1 MAETSLQN
9 TNTFSRL
16 GNSLR
21 TQITS
26 AFAIILALLLIIAG
40 VSYFNQVRS
49 GALVDQLVS
58 VDGQIAKLDLETQ
71 VAFAKA
77 RGIERSYET
86 QFKELGA
93 EEARNTLFAEWE
105 RSMDTVNQ
113 NLIQADVLR
122 LQSGAD
128 SSSTDEIL
136 SQLNLYTVR
145 LTEIVGLIELRG
157 HKDTGQEG
165 ELRATIHNF
174 EEIIFGTDE
183 LQLQVDMLMLRRHEK
198 DFLLRGEQQYVTR
211 VEDQVAEMKQH
222 IAESQFDSDAQAT
235 LVALADE
242 YQSRFGR
249 LANSTFRI
257 DRLSREMGLA
267 VNSAQSELDVITQS
281 TLDDQLASQQ
291 ALDDS
296 NRIFTIAIIVSTV
309 IALLLGVALVVA
321 LMRRFSKQIDSLLN
335 VVSRI
340 REGDYD
346 ARVDVYSND
355 ELGTT
360 AIALNEMLDTTTGL
374 IQSEAQRDAIQQSV
388 MSLLDEV
395 SSVAEGD
402 LTIEAEVRDDMTGSI
417 ADSFNFMIE
426 QLREIIGNVQE
437 ATTEVSSSATE
448 IQTTAEHL
456 AIGSESQATQ
466 IVDTS
471 AAIDEMSISIQQVS
485 ENAALSATVGQQSRA
500 NAQIGAKAV
509 SDTINGMGRIREQ
522 VETTAERLERLSAS
536 SREIGKITK
545 VINDIAERT
554 SILAINASIQA
565 SEAGDAGRGFAV
577 VAEEVERLADRS
589 VLASGQITRL
599 VRTIQEETVE
609 VIRSM
614 ESTSDEVARGSMLA
628 QEAGDRLNEIEGVST
643 KLSDLI
649 NSISQ
654 AAQQQARGSEAIA
667 KSMNDIADVT
677 QQTAAGTK
685 QATTSIGKLA
695 ILADELRSSVSQFKI
710 DNTATDDEQALD
722 ELETF

>member
-1 MAETSLQN
+1 MAATSLQN
-9 TNTFSRL
+9 KRTFSRL
-16 GNSLR
+16 GSSLR
-21 TQITS
+21 AQIIT
-26 AFAIILALLLIIAG
+26 AFATVLTLLLVIAG
-40 VSYFNQVRS
+40 ISYFSQVRS
-49 GALVDQLVS
+49 GDLVNQLVS
-58 VDGQIAKLDLETQ
+58 LDGQIAKLDLDTQ
-71 VAFAKA
+71 VALAEA
-77 RGIERSYET
+77 RGIERGYEA
-86 QFKELGA
+86 QFKTLGA
-93 EEARNTLFAEWE
+93 EEARATLFARWE
-105 RSMDTVNQ
+105 ASIDTVNR
-113 NLIQADVLR
+113 NLVEADSLR
-122 LQSGAD
+122 LVSGDAD
-128 SSSTDEIL
+128 TSTDEIL
-136 SQLNLYTVR
+136 NQLNLYSVR
-145 LTEIVGLIELRG
+145 FAEVAGLYELRG

-165 ELRATIHNF
+165 EMRATIHDF
-174 EEIIFGTDE
+174 EEIIFASDE

-198 DFLLRGEQQYVTR
+198 DFILREEQQYVTR
-211 VEDQVAEMKQH
+211 LEERIELMKQH
-222 IAESQFDSDAQAT
+222 IAESQLDLAT
-235 LVALADE
+235 QERLVNLADE

-257 DRLSREMGLA
+257 ERLTREMGIA
-267 VNSAQSELDVITQS
+267 IESAQTGLDEVTLNTLTDQEASQAELEQAN
-281 TLDDQLASQQ
+281 QLAT
-291 ALDDS
+291 LV
-296 NRIFTIAIIVSTV
+296 IVVSTV
-309 IALLLGVALVVA
+309 IALILGVVLITAL
-321 LMRRFSKQIDSLLN
+321 LRRFSKQIESLLA
-335 VVSRI
+335 VVGRI

-360 AIALNEMLDTTTGL
+360 AAALNDMLDTTTGL
-374 IQSEAQRDAIQQSV
+374 IQSESQRDAIQTSV
-388 MSLLDEV
+388 MTLLDEV
-395 SSVAEGD
+395 SLVAEGD

-456 AIGSESQATQ
+456 AVGSESQATQ

-485 ENAALSATVGQQSRA
+485 ENAARSATVGQQSRA

-643 KLSDLI
+643 QLSDLI

-685 QATTSIGKLA
+685 QATSSIGKLA

-710 DNTATDDEQALD
+710 DNSDNDEQAVD
-722 ELETF
+722 EKLEIF